1 MTAPRIL
8 AGVRVLAPA
17 AALAACGPVSC
28 SRKDARRI
36 EVTVLDKSS
45 CTYRGQRM
53 ALHDLY
59 RALLKAR
66 DKDPMF
72 DSNRSIVVR
81 LPRGMPEEDAD
92 RMRKALTRRI
102 GEFGE
107 SIAFERAAFPL
118 LAVLR
123 WLAAL
128 ALVGGGV
135 AAFLCYVRRKAGA
148 AEAEE

>member
-17 AALAACGPVSC
+17 AALAACGLVSC

-45 CTYRGQRM
+45 CRYRSQRM
-53 ALHDLY
+53 AFNELR
-59 RALLKAR
+59 RAFMKAR
-66 DKDPMF
+66 DRNPAF
-72 DSNRSIVVR
+72 DSGKSIVVR
-81 LPRGMPEEDAD
+81 LPRGMAKEDAD
-92 RMRKALTRRI
+92 RVRKALARRI
-102 GEFGE
+102 VEFGE

-118 LAVLR
+118 LPVLR

-135 AAFLCYVRRKAGA
+135 AAFLSYVRRKAGA